1 MVELPVQDSYIPL
14 SFNEANIVIGSYF
27 LSDFSKYLL
36 RLDTLLKNTKDPYLT
51 EELQSLLEKMKTLS
65 PDEYALL
72 RADCERGAVLFP
84 PNYQLRFIDPDIN
97 L

>member
-1 MVELPVQDSYIPL
+1 MYEFEVDSYVPL

-36 RLDTLLKNTKDPYLT
+36 RLNTLLNNTKDPYLS
-51 EELQSLLEKMKTLS
+51 EDLKCLIKKMKTLS
-65 PDEYALL
+65 PDEYTQL

-84 PNYQLRFIDPDIN
+84 PNYQLKFIDPVID